1 MFYSTQIFE
10 AAGISG
16 IYAQISTAGV
26 SFTFLIFTVI
36 SMLFIEKLGRKVI
49 LIISEIFSFL
59 PLLVLSVTFIL
70 TYYGIAPQVMSIISA
85 VCIMLFIAGFAIGL
99 GPIPWVILG
108 EVYPTDVSGVYSSII
123 TAINMIYTLAVALLF
138 ESFDNLVR
146 PFTFI
151 PFAVALFICTVLS
164 FIFVY
169 ETKGKSIEEITKG
182 I

>member
-1 MFYSTQIFE
+1 
-10 AAGISG
+10 
-16 IYAQISTAGV
+16 
-26 SFTFLIFTVI
+26 
-36 SMLFIEKLGRKVI
+36 MLFIEKLGRKVI

-70 TYYGIAPQVMSIISA
+70 TFYGIAPQVMSIISA

-108 EVYPTDVSGVYSSII
+108 EVYPTDVSGIYSSII
-123 TAINMIYTLAVALLF
+123 TAINMIYTLAVALFF